1 MDITQWKATGNGFA
15 SDLSTWKDEQR
26 LRLYFE
32 ITHNEALATLLAD
45 HTRCFSCLNVDEN
58 GELRDGDKGFA
69 ACWKGYEGSW
79 YDTVTSKYQYEP
91 KWQFLQTVKV
101 TNKGNNLK
109 SVNNDAWDGSFKWNA
124 AKDLCNGYTE
134 EIYYTSSYHR
144 QYATYDKIQIFT
156 KKGFKYSDIGFK
168 NG

>member
-26 LRLYFE
+26 LRLYFQ

-79 YDTVTSKYQYEP
+79 YDTLTSKYQYEP
-91 KWQFLQTVKV
+91 KW
-101 TNKGNNLK
+101 
-109 SVNNDAWDGSFKWNA
+109 
-124 AKDLCNGYTE
+124 
-134 EIYYTSSYHR
+134 
-144 QYATYDKIQIFT
+144 
-156 KKGFKYSDIGFK
+156 
-168 NG
+168 